1 MSDDI
6 SIWAQCHQW
15 SRPEDVRHLDRA
27 WMHAVLRWMQLA
39 IAMEV
44 TRQAPQWDPRVL
56 LPMAPGDRLGPG
68 PVDLA
73 ERARQLEAGC
83 PPGAWA
89 RPIVELIV
97 DAAQSENR
105 RAARLRD
112 LTSCSFAL
120 VSNAE
125 HALLMAIRA
134 VLRGDWAGARRAARW
149 ARHAAVSPPW
159 GLAAELILWR
169 IDFLERGWDVQEPP
183 WSPDSVLACG
193 YRLFWALGRGD
204 EALAREA
211 ALRIES
217 SGWQDTGVWT
227 SCAGSTPRILAPPA
241 PGNGVG
247 CGEELPATAHA
258 ASPGAFGRNAR
269 IPEPFSPIARV
280 TQVRVGR
287 SSHWR
292 SRMGRAPG
300 VVMGSSD
307 DSGPALAYD
316 RGIGPGAV
324 SGMALMQWWVLRC
337 GDP

>member
-112 LTSCSFAL
+112 LTSCGF
-120 VSNAE
+120 
-125 HALLMAIRA
+125 RA
-134 VLRGDWAGARRAARW
+134 GLECRTCVVVGDRAALRGDWAGARRAARW

-227 SCAGSTPRILAPPA
+227 WFLRWIGRMAPPA

-247 CGEELPATAHA
+247 CGGGTTRLRA

-269 IPEPFSPIARV
+269 IPEPFSPIAV
-280 TQVRVGR
+280 LPR
-287 SSHWR
+287 SVWRGLPMWR

-300 VVMGSSD
+300 VVMGSSTIR
-307 DSGPALAYD
+307 AL
-316 RGIGPGAV
+316 RWRTTGALILV
-324 SGMALMQWWVLRC
+324 LSGMALMQWWVLRC